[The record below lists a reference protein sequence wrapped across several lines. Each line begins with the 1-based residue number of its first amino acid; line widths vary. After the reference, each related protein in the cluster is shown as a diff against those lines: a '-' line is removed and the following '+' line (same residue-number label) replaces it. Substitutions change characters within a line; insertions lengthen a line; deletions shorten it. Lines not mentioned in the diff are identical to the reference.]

1 MTLLHPV
8 MPWEEE
14 EDAVSKR
21 AADFLGQRRFGNWTD
36 ADQVE
41 LDRWLAESTLHYVAW
56 LRLSGIAARA
66 GALAAQNTFERKPVA
81 PEAGNQFHYRRF
93 VLPLLAAA
101 AILLAASFGGPF
113 VASLLQPQDRTDSTD
128 IGGRTLLSFS
138 DRTQI
143 ELNTDT
149 AVRLRMTTGERTVWL
164 EKGEAWFHVAHD
176 AAHPFTVIVG
186 KHRITDL
193 GTEFLVHRA
202 ADNVNV
208 TLLNGRAALST
219 DGMQTATLSPG
230 EEAIA
235 TPVSLSIVRRTP
247 QQVADELAWRQ
258 GMLVFRKT
266 PLAEVVKQF
275 NRYNATK
282 LVIADPSIAN
292 VRIVAKLRADDYESF
307 LELAQNALKL
317 RVDREGG
324 VVLISRNQKS
334 EVRSRKPEAKLR
346 AEDRP

>member
-1 MTLLHPV
+1 MKVLRPV

-14 EDAVSKR
+14 EDAISKR

-36 ADQVE
+36 TDQIE

-56 LRLSGIAARA
+56 LRLKGIAARA
-66 GALAAQNTFERKPVA
+66 EALAVLNTSERRPVA
-81 PEAGNQFHYRRF
+81 PDAGAKFHYRRF

-101 AILLAASFGGPF
+101 SILLAATFGGPF
-113 VASLLQPQDRTDSTD
+113 VASLLQPPDRTDSTD

-149 AVRLRMTTGERTVWL
+149 AVRLRMTTRERTVWL

-176 AAHPFTVIVG
+176 VAHPFTVIVG

-193 GTEFLVHRA
+193 GTEFLIHRA
-202 ADNVNV
+202 ADNVDV
-208 TLLNGRAALST
+208 ILLNGRAALST
-219 DGMQTATLSPG
+219 DGMQTATLNPG

-235 TPVSLSIVRRTP
+235 TPVSLSVVRRTP
-247 QQVADELAWRQ
+247 QQIADELAWRQ

-266 PLAEVVKQF
+266 PLTEVVKEF
-275 NRYNATK
+275 NRYNTTK

-292 VRIVAKLRADDYESF
+292 VQIVAKLRADDYESF
-307 LELAQNALKL
+307 LELAENALKL
-317 RVDREGG
+317 RVEREGS
-324 VVLISRNQKS
+324 VVLISRG
-334 EVRSRKPEAKLR
+334 PENAAKKAVHLKHSL
-346 AEDRP
+346 